1 MSGPAVL
8 TQHMLSCDPKFV
20 FCAVNP
26 SRRYVVQCPWYS
38 PLHVQICHDD
48 VRLCPSHCVLSIW
61 PRVNVCYSMFL
72 NKPIKFFNPHQ
83 VHAFLYVPTSS
94 PPLQRATLYVI
105 LCLWYIIRPHQP
117 SYKVCYST
125 FLVEFFIQLHY
136 FLDICY
142 CKFLLLFPDPATVA
156 LHILFYIVEKLSP
169 PPLIALHMLTY
180 GSFLISSSSTL
191 VQCMTVYCSGVSLL
205 PVSPTTL

>member
-1 MSGPAVL
+1 MLFYVHDIVL
-8 TQHMLSCDPKFV
+8 STFKSVMMMFFYVPVIVSC
-20 FCAVNP
+20 P
-26 SRRYVVQCPWYS
+26 SDLVSMYVILCSWKTNQAPLTPTKCILFYMS
-38 PLHVQICHDD
+38 PLVAH
-48 VRLCPSHCVLSIW
+48 PSD
-61 PRVNVCYSMFL
+61 
-72 NKPIKFFNPHQ
+72 
-83 VHAFLYVPTSS
+83 
-94 PPLQRATLYVI
+94 RATLYVI